1 LPEFSIRDKEPRGG
15 NILRRYETIFIAL
28 ADLSPEE
35 MEGIIERYK
44 TIITSQNGVVV
55 RVDKWGKRKL
65 AYPIQKRNDG
75 NYILIDFVGEHE
87 VLVEFERN
95 LKYDEN
101 ILRFQSVNLSDKV
114 DMEEIEREI
123 ADAREEVITDVAP
136 EGEKIEEAGKES
148 GGDDTSHAEEPLA
161 EPAEQ
166 ITEKEEERVEE

>member
-1 LPEFSIRDKEPRGG
+1 
-15 NILRRYETIFIAL
+15 LRRYETIFITL

-44 TIITSQNGVVV
+44 TIITSQSGVVV

-123 ADAREEVITDVAP
+123 ADARKEEVVADITP
-136 EGEKIEEAGKES
+136 EGEKIEEITKES
-148 GGDDTSHAEEPLA
+148 GEDDTSHAEEPLA
-161 EPAEQ
+161 EPAEEV
-166 ITEKEEERVEE
+166 TEEEERVEE

>member
-1 LPEFSIRDKEPRGG
+1 M
-15 NILRRYETIFIAL
+15 RRYETIFITL

-35 MEGIIERYK
+35 IDSIIERYE
-44 TIITSQNGVVV
+44 TIITSLEGVVV
-55 RVDKWGKRKL
+55 KVDKWGKRKL

-75 NYILIDFVGEHE
+75 NYILIEFVGEHK
-87 VLVEFERN
+87 VLAEFERN

-123 ADAREEVITDVAP
+123 ADAKEEVITDVAP

-148 GGDDTSHAEEPLA
+148 GEDDTSHAEEPLA

-166 ITEKEEERVEE
+166 ITEEEEERVEE

>member
-15 NILRRYETIFIAL
+15 NILRRYETIFITL

>member
-1 LPEFSIRDKEPRGG
+1 M
-15 NILRRYETIFIAL
+15 RRYETIFIAL
-28 ADLSPEE
+28 ADLSSEE
-35 MEGIIERYK
+35 IDSVIERYE
-44 TIITSQNGVVV
+44 TIITSLEGVVV
-55 RVDKWGKRKL
+55 KVDKWGKRKL

-75 NYILIDFVGEHE
+75 NYILIEFVGEHK

-123 ADAREEVITDVAP
+123 ADAKEEVITDVAP
-136 EGEKIEEAGKES
+136 EGEKIEETGKES
-148 GGDDTSHAEEPLA
+148 GEDDTSHAEEPLA

-166 ITEKEEERVEE
+166 ITEEEEERVEE

>member
-1 LPEFSIRDKEPRGG
+1 M
-15 NILRRYETIFIAL
+15 RRYETIFITL
-28 ADLSPEE
+28 ADLSSEE

-55 RVDKWGKRKL
+55 RVDKWGKRRL

-123 ADAREEVITDVAP
+123 ADAKKEEVVADVTP
-136 EGEKIEEAGKES
+136 EGEKIEEISKES
-148 GGDDTSHAEEPLA
+148 EEDDTSHAEEPLA
-161 EPAEQ
+161 EPAEEV
-166 ITEKEEERVEE
+166 TEEEERVEE

>member
-1 LPEFSIRDKEPRGG
+1 MPEFSIRDKEPRGG
-15 NILRRYETIFIAL
+15 NILRRYETIFITL

-148 GGDDTSHAEEPLA
+148 GEDDTSHAEEPLA
-161 EPAEQ
+161 EPSEQ

>member
-1 LPEFSIRDKEPRGG
+1 M
-15 NILRRYETIFIAL
+15 RRYETIFITP

-123 ADAREEVITDVAP
+123 ADAKKEDVVADATP
-136 EGEKIEEAGKES
+136 EGEKIEEITKES
-148 GGDDTSHAEEPLA
+148 GEDDTSHAEEPLA
-161 EPAEQ
+161 EPAEE
-166 ITEKEEERVEE
+166 IAEEEKERVEE

>member
-1 LPEFSIRDKEPRGG
+1 M
-15 NILRRYETIFIAL
+15 RRYETIFITL

-161 EPAEQ
+161 EPSEQ

>member
-1 LPEFSIRDKEPRGG
+1 M
-15 NILRRYETIFIAL
+15 RRYETIFITL

-44 TIITSQNGVVV
+44 TIITSQSGVVV

-123 ADAREEVITDVAP
+123 ADARKEEVVADITP
-136 EGEKIEEAGKES
+136 EGEKIEEITKES
-148 GGDDTSHAEEPLA
+148 GEDDTSHAEEPLA
-161 EPAEQ
+161 EPAEEV
-166 ITEKEEERVEE
+166 TEEEERVEE

>member
-1 LPEFSIRDKEPRGG
+1 
-15 NILRRYETIFIAL
+15 LRRYETIFITP

-75 NYILIDFVGEHE
+75 NYILIDFVGKHE

-101 ILRFQSVNLSDKV
+101 ILRYQSVNLSDKV

-123 ADAREEVITDVAP
+123 ADAKKEEVVADVTP
-136 EGEKIEEAGKES
+136 EGEKIEEITKES
-148 GGDDTSHAEEPLA
+148 GEDDTSHAEEPLA
-161 EPAEQ
+161 EPAEE
-166 ITEKEEERVEE
+166 IAEEEKGRVEE